1 MVWFWARAV
10 WGEEEGDGAVYGC
23 GELLLGVRDDDE
35 RLVAV
40 VSTWRDFVLR
50 GAKWVLVGSRDMGRC
65 LYYALA
71 HVRPT
76 NTMLRL
82 LYSLPWKILR

>member
-1 MVWFWARAV
+1 MRCRD
-10 WGEEEGDGAVYGC
+10 E
-23 GELLLGVRDDDE
+23 LLGVRDDDE

-65 LYYALA
+65 LYYASA
-71 HVRPT
+71 HVWPT
-76 NTMLRL
+76 KTILRL
-82 LYSLPWKILR
+82 L